1 MDEEPTS
8 YLLPA
13 LEVRWIP
20 TKQRHGVFARL
31 PIPAGTVLTVWSGR
45 IICARDFLRLPPERQ
60 RAGIQVEEDL
70 FLVAPAS
77 EPSEHFNHSCAPN
90 AAMSG
95 QIVLV
100 ARRHIDAGEEVCMD
114 YAMSDGIIY
123 DEFDCDCGS
132 PACRGRVTGD
142 DWRRPELWA
151 RYPGG
156 FSPFLQRRI
165 DRVSAELAPP
175 HTAPGAP
182 PRVVSRRRPGAG
194 ARAPRPVG

>member
-1 MDEEPTS
+1 MDDEPTS
-8 YLLPA
+8 YLLPS

-20 TKQRHGVFARL
+20 GKQRHGVFARQ
-31 PIPAGTVLTVWSGR
+31 PIPAGTVLTVWGGR
-45 IICARDFLRLPPERQ
+45 TMPAAEFLALAPERQ
-60 RAGIQVEEDL
+60 RAGIQVEDDL

-77 EPSEHFNHSCAPN
+77 EPAEHFNHSCTPN

-100 ARRHIDAGEEVCMD
+100 ARRPIEAGEEVCMD

-123 DEFDCDCGS
+123 DEFECDCGT
-132 PACRGRVTGD
+132 PTCRGRVTGQ

-165 DRVSAELAPP
+165 DRLRAEPVMP
-175 HTAPGAP
+175 EPTPVPP
-182 PRVVSRRRPGAG
+182 PRVASRRRTGA
-194 ARAPRPVG
+194 ARATRPMA